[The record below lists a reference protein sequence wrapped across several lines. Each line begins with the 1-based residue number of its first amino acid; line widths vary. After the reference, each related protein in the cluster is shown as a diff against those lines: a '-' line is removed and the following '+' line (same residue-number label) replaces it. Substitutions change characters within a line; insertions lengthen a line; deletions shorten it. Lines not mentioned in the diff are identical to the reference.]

1 PERLALGEPYGIA
14 EHVGPQSC
22 RGAHHQRVLPAELD
36 VSHGMPSRRRTA
48 EIFHGDELVED
59 AVVQHQREVAAALR
73 LNARDG
79 LGSLIDLDELHAAA
93 DPLVELSGIRAE
105 RHATVDDYT
114 EVAPPVTER
123 LKPATVHR
131 MMAGHALEE
140 REDRRWH
147 PEQESHVLFRRE
159 LRDAV
164 DPLFPVED
172 RRENFPRQA
181 PLPDQWRQPA
191 KNERGEIA
199 NEARGANR
207 L

>member
-1 PERLALGEPYGIA
+1 GTLIA
-14 EHVGPQSC
+14 
-22 RGAHHQRVLPAELD
+22 
-36 VSHGMPSRRRTA
+36 
-48 EIFHGDELVED
+48 
-59 AVVQHQREVAAALR
+59 
-73 LNARDG
+73 
-79 LGSLIDLDELHAAA
+79 LDEPDAAA

-172 RRENFPRQA
+172 RRENFTRQA

-191 KNERGEIA
+191 KHERGEIA

-207 L
+207 LQRGAAAQHHHGATEELAGAPALDPQHQRVRGCLAR